1 MRRRDF
7 LAGAVAGPGLGLIR
21 PFRRIGPSGGPAAV
35 MVKVLGT
42 AQDGGVPQIGCQCPN
57 CARARRDPR
66 YRRLIASLAVADL
79 ELPRFVL
86 IDATPDV
93 RAQAES
99 AVAWLGPE
107 PPGLLEALG
116 GIVLTHAHIGHYTGL
131 MFFGYESAA
140 ARRLPVYA
148 SRRMA
153 DFLAANGPWSQ
164 LVKLENIDVRRLA
177 PGGPAVAV
185 LGRVRL
191 RAFAVPHRD
200 EYTDTLGLRIEGPR
214 RALLYIPDIQS
225 WEAWPGRLEAEL
237 DRADLALLDGTFF
250 SSGEL
255 PGRDM
260 AAIGHP
266 PIRETMRRL
275 ESLPA
280 SRKAKIFFTHLNH
293 TNPVLDPAGEARRE
307 LETAGFGLAE
317 DGQELVL

>member
-21 PFRRIGPSGGPAAV
+21 SLARVGPPEGPAAV
-35 MVKVLGT
+35 KVQVLGT
-42 AQDGGVPQIGCQCPN
+42 AQDGGIPQIGCECPN

-66 YRRLIASLAVADL
+66 YRRLIASLSAADL
-79 ELPRFVL
+79 DLRKFVL

-99 AVAWLGPE
+99 ALARLGPE

-116 GIVLTHAHIGHYTGL
+116 GVVLTHAHIGHYTGL

-140 ARRLPVYA
+140 ARRLPVFA

-153 DFLAANGPWSQ
+153 EFLAANGPWSQ
-164 LVKLENIDVRRLA
+164 LVKLQNIEVRPLA
-177 PGGPAVAV
+177 PDKLPVPV
-185 LGRVRL
+185 LGSVRL

-200 EYTDTLGLRIEGPR
+200 EYSDTLGLRIEGPR
-214 RALLYIPDIQS
+214 RSLLYIPDIQS

-250 SSGEL
+250 SSDEL

-275 ESLPA
+275 RSLPA
-280 SRKAKIFFTHLNH
+280 SRKAGIFFTHLNH
-293 TNPVLDPAGEARRE
+293 TNPVLDPAGDARRE